1 MEEDKA
7 NDRAKR
13 GQMTGA
19 ALSNFAKALPMLQAA
34 GLAQTPQQIRK
45 LGESL
50 GLDLG
55 IEEEED

>member
-1 MEEDKA
+1 
-7 NDRAKR
+7 
-13 GQMTGA
+13 MTGA

-55 IEEEED
+55 IEESEEED